1 MNILIVQVEPSAFA
15 SGTMVSTMLKEME
28 DLFAARFE
36 RGDKKKAI
44 NRLRVGTSLKSHH
57 FSTFRS
63 GIWLGLAVPAVVLGA
78 YMCRNAP

>member
-1 MNILIVQVEPSAFA
+1 QVEPAAFA
-15 SGTMVSTMLKEME
+15 SGTVVNTMLREME

-44 NRLRVGTSLKSHH
+44 NRLRVGPLMKSHH

-63 GIWLGLAVPAVVLGA
+63 GLWLGLAIP
-78 YMCRNAP
+78 